1 MLFCG
6 GGKEDRSPY
15 INPYL
20 LIKPAIRVHIRV
32 QHSKIHHLNL
42 KFIYPQ
48 ASSVFSL

>member
-20 LIKPAIRVHIRV
+20 LIKPAIRV